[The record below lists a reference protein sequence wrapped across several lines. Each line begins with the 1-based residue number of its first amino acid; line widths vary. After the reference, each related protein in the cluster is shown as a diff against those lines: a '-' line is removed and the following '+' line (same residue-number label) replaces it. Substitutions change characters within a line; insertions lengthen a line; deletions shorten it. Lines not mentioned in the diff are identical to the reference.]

1 MVSSMADFD
10 RDDDPRDKAEQDSV
24 PGRLPGGSRDLRQ
37 DLAEA
42 PPLEFDYSFLEET
55 KVAREAAK
63 TASDHDAELDQE
75 AQREAE
81 RDLEQAS
88 RLAQRQ
94 GGGAGGE
101 AAGAGGAGS
110 SAPSAVAPSTQEV
123 HPQNDADE
131 DDGSAA
137 ADESAEPE
145 PAPVEEVEPS
155 AAPQDEP
162 ASQPE
167 SEPAAFDEEPEEPAE
182 DPVLSRH
189 PLAGRVIPFEEL
201 TARSGGAQVRV
212 PGSLV
217 KVLRELLTH
226 EGHEELAKSG
236 QHKIITAFS
245 AASAGVALDGADE
258 GTQRLVEVFRSIN
271 PVLAGIET
279 RMQVM
284 VEENDR
290 LSREVR
296 LMRKNM
302 DYLVSLAMTTEMSV
316 SYLVA
321 HSTADLPTRGVVP
334 ENVDVAQPR
343 VLELRDRARKQTEV
357 ISRMETDKK
366 GRPIR

>member
-10 RDDDPRDKAEQDSV
+10 RDDDPRDKAEQDNV
-24 PGRLPGGSRDLRQ
+24 PSRLPGGSRDLRQ

-101 AAGAGGAGS
+101 AAGAGSASS

-123 HPQNDADE
+123 RPQNDADE

-137 ADESAEPE
+137 AVEEPAEPE

-155 AAPQDEP
+155 VVTQDEP
-162 ASQPE
+162 AAQPG
-167 SEPAAFDEEPEEPAE
+167 PAAVDEEPEEFAE
-182 DPVLSRH
+182 DPALSRH

-217 KVLRELLTH
+217 KVLRELLVH
-226 EGHEELAKSG
+226 EGHGELAKSG

>member
-167 SEPAAFDEEPEEPAE
+167 PAAVDEELEEPAE

-217 KVLRELLTH
+217 KVLRELLAH

>member
-1 MVSSMADFD
+1 MVSSMVDFD
-10 RDDDPRDKAEQDSV
+10 RDDDPRDKAEKDSV

-101 AAGAGGAGS
+101 AAGAGSASS

-137 ADESAEPE
+137 AEE
-145 PAPVEEVEPS
+145 PAESEPVPVEEAEPS

-162 ASQPE
+162 VAQPE
-167 SEPAAFDEEPEEPAE
+167 SVAVDEEPEEPAE

-284 VEENDR
+284 VEEHDR

>member
-55 KVAREAAK
+55 RVAREAAK

-101 AAGAGGAGS
+101 AAGAGSASS

-167 SEPAAFDEEPEEPAE
+167 PAAVDEELEEPAE

-217 KVLRELLTH
+217 KVLRELLAH

>member
-10 RDDDPRDKAEQDSV
+10 RDDDPRDKAEKDSV

-42 PPLEFDYSFLEET
+42 PPLEFDYSFLEEAR
-55 KVAREAAK
+55 VAREAAK

-101 AAGAGGAGS
+101 AAGAGSAGS

-137 ADESAEPE
+137 AEEPVE
-145 PAPVEEVEPS
+145 PDPAPVEEAEPS
-155 AAPQDEP
+155 AAPRDEP

-167 SEPAAFDEEPEEPAE
+167 PAAVDDEPEEPAE

>member
-55 KVAREAAK
+55 RVAREAAK

-167 SEPAAFDEEPEEPAE
+167 PAAVDEELEEPAE

-217 KVLRELLTH
+217 KVLRELLAH

>member
-10 RDDDPRDKAEQDSV
+10 RDDDPRDKAEKDSV

-55 KVAREAAK
+55 RVAREAAK

-75 AQREAE
+75 VQREAE

-101 AAGAGGAGS
+101 AAGAGSASS

-131 DDGSAA
+131 DDGDAA
-137 ADESAEPE
+137 ADEPVGPEQAPAEE
-145 PAPVEEVEPS
+145 AEPS
-155 AAPQDEP
+155 AAPRDEP

-167 SEPAAFDEEPEEPAE
+167 PAAVDEELEEPAE

-189 PLAGRVIPFEEL
+189 PLAGRVIPFEGL
-201 TARSGGAQVRV
+201 AARSGGAQVRV

>member
-55 KVAREAAK
+55 RVACEAAK

-167 SEPAAFDEEPEEPAE
+167 SEPAAVDEEPEEPAE
-182 DPVLSRH
+182 DPALSRH

-284 VEENDR
+284 VEEHDR